1 MHSGLLFYSTAAQ
14 IIPVLLLVIALERRF
29 FRPAGGGK
37 PAGYAIDLVL
47 SAVGLL
53 LIGWA
58 ELGAL
63 QALDRGHGT
72 DTARTNVYVALGSRR
87 SSSSFLRL
95 VGPHGASADST
106 TLTAAQNRIRVRAET
121 CPKVRLRERGAARL
135 ASIAAWLWAGDAV
148 AAAAMPNSFVSAE
161 STGH

>member
-29 FRPAGGGK
+29 FRPAGGSK

-72 DTARTNVYVALGSRR
+72 DTARTNVYVALGVEAFFIFLLALGWTPR
-87 SSSSFLRL
+87 SERSQQHES
-95 VGPHGASADST
+95 DS
-106 TLTAAQNRIRVRAET
+106 
-121 CPKVRLRERGAARL
+121 G
-135 ASIAAWLWAGDAV
+135 
-148 AAAAMPNSFVSAE
+148 
-161 STGH
+161 